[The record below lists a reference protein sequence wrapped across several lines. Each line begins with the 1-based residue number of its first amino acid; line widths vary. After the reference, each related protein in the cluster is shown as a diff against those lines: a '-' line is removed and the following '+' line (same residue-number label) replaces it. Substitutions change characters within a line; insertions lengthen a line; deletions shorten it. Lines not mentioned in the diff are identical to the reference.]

1 VLATILEL
9 PTSPVRLA
17 IASALWRR
25 VLLGTG
31 MGLTA
36 VSIIYSR
43 WGKRSGAHL
52 NPAMTL
58 SFFLLGKVAGWDAF
72 FYVVAQVVG
81 GLLGVIATAWALGTW
96 FSDPPIHYIVTV
108 PGARGVAVAFVA
120 EFSMAFV
127 LMTMVL
133 ITTNER
139 VLAPFTG

>member
-1 VLATILEL
+1 MIAAGVLATLIEL

-17 IASALWRR
+17 ITGALWRR
-25 VLLGTG
+25 VLLGAG
-31 MGLTA
+31 VGLTA
-36 VSIIYSR
+36 VLIIYSR

-52 NPAMTL
+52 NPAITL

-81 GLLGVIATAWALGTW
+81 GLLGVLATAWARGTR
-96 FSDPPIHYIVTV
+96 FSDPPIHYIVTA

-127 LMTMVL
+127 HDRGVSHD
-133 ITTNER
+133 E
-139 VLAPFTG
+139 